1 MSWCSTSRGGPTPAR
16 VTRTATPCD
25 RNGLGDPAAGDRA
38 HVALAPSV
46 IRVRDRGRRLT
57 RLPASRGGWQG
68 GSRYAK
74 TMLELPRGL
83 VEATVVIRT
92 GPTPPAAAIVP
103 PASSRVSHLPTAS
116 PRPRP

>member
-83 VEATVVIRT
+83 VEGTVVIRA
-92 GPTPPAAAIVP
+92 GPTPPAAAIA
-103 PASSRVSHLPTAS
+103 PAAALRDS
-116 PRPRP
+116 PQPIGSAAP